1 MYQTDKETIKLIIIA
16 CNTATAYGK
25 KDIEEMLSTAG
36 SKIKVIG
43 VIDAGIRG
51 ALSTFR
57 KDESGTMGVFATAGT
72 VASDGYLNAFNS
84 LKSTLGYKGNI
95 QFVQQGGTG
104 IAEAIDEEPNYIA
117 RNTVK
122 TRMNYKG
129 PSLSDNDLKI
139 HSELMKIYNFNM
151 SNGAMLCDSINDQCS
166 IMQINSPE
174 NYVKYHLV
182 SLCEQLRLNH
192 IDKPLKTLIL
202 GCTHYPYLSA
212 FIQKTLKE
220 LIHQKI
226 NGKYI
231 YKDVLC
237 DSVILIDP
245 AINTAKEAYEYLASN
260 NLLNKSGDINKSEFF
275 ISVPDK
281 LNHVIQT
288 DSTRQFTYDY
298 KYGRGENH
306 IYDTKQ
312 VPVSRLNTNN
322 EIISR
327 FQHQIPMV
335 FELIRKFNAENGKT
349 RFLKPDERL

>member
-1 MYQTDKETIKLIIIA
+1 
-16 CNTATAYGK
+16 
-25 KDIEEMLSTAG
+25 
-36 SKIKVIG
+36 
-43 VIDAGIRG
+43 
-51 ALSTFR
+51 
-57 KDESGTMGVFATAGT
+57 
-72 VASDGYLNAFNS
+72 
-84 LKSTLGYKGNI
+84 
-95 QFVQQGGTG
+95 
-104 IAEAIDEEPNYIA
+104 
-117 RNTVK
+117 
-122 TRMNYKG
+122 
-129 PSLSDNDLKI
+129 
-139 HSELMKIYNFNM
+139 
-151 SNGAMLCDSINDQCS
+151 
-166 IMQINSPE
+166 MQINSPE

-182 SLCEQLRLNH
+182 SLCEQFRLNH

-220 LIHQKI
+220 LYHQKI

-245 AINTAKEAYEYLASN
+245 AINTAKEAYEYLASS

-281 LNHVIQT
+281 LSNEIQT

-298 KYGRGENH
+298 KYGRNENH

-322 EIISR
+322 EILSR
-327 FQHQIPMV
+327 FKDQIPMV
-335 FELIRKFNAENGKT
+335 FELIRKFDAENGKT
-349 RFLKPDERL
+349 KFLKPDERL